1 MTTLSASVLAL
12 AIGYRR
18 REERERL
25 PGKVYENVVY
35 VYVYGELC
43 LVMVG

>member
-18 REERERL
+18 REERERERL
-25 PGKVYENVVY
+25 PGKVCENV

-43 LVMVG
+43 LVIVG